1 MTIKLVVACLAIA
14 LVALLARAGTK
25 EDGMAQV
32 GNPNCGKDPGHAGHG
47 TPLQARGS
55 NQLAIFAQ
63 GCFWG
68 VEERFRKVPGV
79 VATAVGYAGG
89 HAKNP
94 SYEDVCTG
102 ETGHAES
109 VLVEFDP
116 AKVSYAELLRFFWTS
131 HDPTSGN
138 AQGPDHGTQ
147 YRSAIYTFGDEQLRE
162 AKASRDEQ
170 QKKLV
175 DPITTEIAPAGPFW
189 IAEDYHQQWDEKHG
203 RLSCPLPH
211 RPRVKKAAAEPP
223 PATAPSGNGHKPSDP
238 ELRKKL
244 TPEQYAVTQKDGT
257 EPPFHNAYWNNHE
270 AGIYV
275 DVVSGEPLFSS
286 RDKFDSG
293 TGWPSFTKPIEPGN
307 VVTRDD
313 HKLFMSRTEVRS
325 KGADSHLGH
334 VFDDGP
340 APTGLRFCMNSASLR
355 FVPVSKLTEEGYG
368 KYLTE
373 FESARDAGAQAGFLP
388 SERSTHR

>member
-1 MTIKLVVACLAIA
+1 MVTKVAVVCLLAGI
-14 LVALLARAGTK
+14 LVALFVRA

-47 TPLQARGS
+47 TPLVARG
-55 NQLAIFAQ
+55 NDQLAIFAQ

-79 VATAVGYAGG
+79 VATAVGYSGG
-89 HAKNP
+89 KAANP
-94 SYEDVCTG
+94 SYEDVCSG
-102 ETGHAES
+102 ETGHAEA

-116 AKVSYAELLRFFWTS
+116 AKISYAKLLEFFWSS

-138 AQGPDHGTQ
+138 AQGPDRGTQ
-147 YRSAIYTFGDEQLRE
+147 YRSAVYTFSDEQLAQ

-170 QKKLV
+170 QKTLQ

-211 RPRVKKAAAEPP
+211 KPRTKKP
-223 PATAPSGNGHKPSDP
+223 GKPSDAD
-238 ELRKKL
+238 LRNKL
-244 TPEQYAVTQKDGT
+244 TPDQYAVTQRNGT
-257 EPPFHNAYWNNHE
+257 EPPFHNAYWDNHE

-286 RDKFDSG
+286 LDKFDSG
-293 TGWPSFTKPIEPGN
+293 TGWPSFTKPLEAAN
-307 VVTRDD
+307 VITHDD
-313 HKLFMSRTEVRS
+313 RSHFMRRTEVRS
-325 KGADSHLGH
+325 KTGDSHLGH
-334 VFDDGP
+334 LFEDGP
-340 APTGLRFCMNSASLR
+340 RPTGLRYCMNSASLR
-355 FVPVSKLTEEGYG
+355 FIPVAKLAEEGYG
-368 KYLTE
+368 QYLSL
-373 FESARDAGAQAGFLP
+373 FAHAGGLP